1 MTIRLQ
7 DIVDVYSDVLVSE
20 EDIVM
25 DFNNKIEKKITE
37 KIKEKITKL
46 IGRFD
51 YIKIL
56 QRDGQY
62 DYWAGSVYRRP
73 NMYVIIPIKYHNL
86 NRGITESDF
95 NELNLASYTN
105 ILQHFR
111 GRPNYKHL
119 DIMINSDLKE
129 TLVTYTEI
137 LILLD
142 KFVESNSGYTINIII
157 FSRNTELEKYIE
169 ENHPNIQV
177 NARNIQVNARSI
189 KDSKRCTVT
198 SLIMDEF
205 NNKYIL
211 PNSNSTNNNK
221 NNYMTDFGMIFK
233 VNMSNVD
240 KNRIIKE
247 YISKYLKQ
255 QSNTLKARI
264 KSKSLIIFDSKQFIL
279 DNY

>member
-7 DIVDVYSDVLVSE
+7 DIVDVYSDVLASE
-20 EDIVM
+20 EDIVTS
-25 DFNNKIEKKITE
+25 FNNKIERKITE
-37 KIKEKITKL
+37 KVNEKITKL
-46 IGRFD
+46 IRKLP
-51 YIKIL
+51 YIKTL
-56 QRDGQY
+56 QRGGQY
-62 DYWAGSVYRRP
+62 GYWAGSVYRIP

-86 NRGITESDF
+86 NRGITESNF
-95 NELNLASYTN
+95 QKLNLASYTN

-111 GRPNYKHL
+111 GRHNYKHL
-119 DIMINSDLKE
+119 DIVINSDLKE

-137 LILLD
+137 LKLLD
-142 KFVESNSGYTINIII
+142 EFVRSNTGYTINIII
-157 FSRNTELEKYIE
+157 LSRNNELEKYIE
-169 ENHPNIQV
+169 EKHP
-177 NARNIQVNARSI
+177 NIQVNARSI

-211 PNSNSTNNNK
+211 PNSNSTNNNI
-221 NNYMTDFGMIFK
+221 NNYMTDFDMNFK
-233 VNMSNVD
+233 SNMSKVD

>member
-7 DIVDVYSDVLVSE
+7 DIVDVYSDVLANE
-20 EDIVM
+20 EGIVM
-25 DFNNKIEKKITE
+25 DFNNKITE
-37 KIKEKITKL
+37 KIKEKIKEKINKL
-46 IGRFD
+46 IGKFP
-51 YIKIL
+51 YIKTL

-62 DYWAGSVYRRP
+62 GYWAGSVYRIP
-73 NMYVIIPIKYHNL
+73 NMYVIIPIKYHSL
-86 NRGITESDF
+86 NPDITESDF
-95 NELNLASYTN
+95 KELNLASYTN

-111 GRPNYKHL
+111 GRSNYKHL

-137 LILLD
+137 LKLLD

-157 FSRNTELEKYIE
+157 FSRNNKLEKYIE
-169 ENHPNIQV
+169 EKHP
-177 NARNIQVNARSI
+177 NIQVNARSI

-211 PNSNSTNNNK
+211 PNSNSTTANK
-221 NNYMTDFGMIFK
+221 NNYMTGFGMNFK
-233 VNMSNVD
+233 SNMSNVE

-247 YISKYLKQ
+247 YISKYLRQ

-279 DNY
+279 DKY